1 MRRLPP
7 IALALAA
14 AVALAMS
21 APTPCVAAL
30 HAGDTAPDFRGTD
43 LDGVSRHL
51 LDYRGKVVVLFV
63 LGST

>member
-7 IALALAA
+7 IAFALAA
-14 AVALAMS
+14 AVALALS
-21 APTPCVAAL
+21 APSPGDAAL

-51 LDYRGKVVVLFV
+51 FDFRGKVVVLFV